1 MGLRGDRDSG
11 TEWAA
16 PSRMLTRLF
25 EGSIDRQSVLLALA
39 LTIAIGWLAAR
50 LVRGLAAA
58 ALRVVARDRFAESH
72 PLLRGPLRLLA
83 VAAFLLVVA
92 ILLFPAFQIVG
103 LRPRTGL
110 NLRMLGDWT
119 FSHGLNVLLIVI
131 LAYAVMRITA
141 LLALRFE
148 HDMTVGTG
156 LDAMERGKRA
166 RTLSAVIQNFMT
178 VLIGG
183 IAVLMVLKEFQ
194 LDITPILTGAGIVG
208 LAVGFGAQTLVR
220 DIISGF
226 FLILENQVRVGD
238 EAAINGTPGL
248 VEAINL
254 RTIVLRDIEGTV
266 HVFPNGAINTL
277 ANRSK
282 DFSYYVIDLAVSYY
296 DDSDRVAGVLRDVA
310 AELQR
315 DPVFGPSI
323 LEPIE
328 ILGIDSFT
336 EWAARLKARIKTV
349 PLKQWEVGREL
360 RRRVIKAFRQHGFAI
375 PFPVPN
381 TAVQPESAPGPETPG
396 EPKGAAKPQS

>member
-1 MGLRGDRDSG
+1 
-11 TEWAA
+11 
-16 PSRMLTRLF
+16 MLTRLF
-25 EGSIDRQSVLLALA
+25 EGPIDQQAVLLAVA
-39 LTIAIGWLAAR
+39 LTIVVAWIAAR
-50 LVRGLAAA
+50 LVRRLAGAGLHALGRDSPAASGA
-58 ALRVVARDRFAESH
+58 HV
-72 PLLRGPLRLLA
+72 RGPLRLLGGA
-83 VAAFLLVVA
+83 TFLLVFGV
-92 ILLFPAFQIVG
+92 LLFPAFQIAG
-103 LRPRTGL
+103 LRPRTGIA
-110 NLRMLGDWT
+110 LRSLAEWMFGR
-119 FSHGLNVLLIVI
+119 GLHVLLIVI
-131 LAYAVMRITA
+131 LAYAFVRMAA

-166 RTLSAVIQNFMT
+166 RTLSAVVQNFAK
-178 VLIGG
+178 VLIIG
-183 IAVLMVLKEFQ
+183 IAALMVLKEFQ

-282 DFSYYVIDLAVSYY
+282 DFSYYVLDLAVSYY
-296 DDSDRVAGVLRDVA
+296 DDSDLVADVLREIG
-310 AELQR
+310 AELQK
-315 DPVFGPSI
+315 DPVLGSSI

-328 ILGIDSFT
+328 ILGIDAFG
-336 EWAARLKARIKTV
+336 EWSARLKARVKTA
-349 PLKQWEVGREL
+349 PLRQWQVGREL
-360 RRRVIKAFRQHGFAI
+360 RRRIIKAFRQHGFGI
-375 PFPVPN
+375 PFPVPA
-381 TAVQPESAPGPETPG
+381 TAVQPDRERQATDVGDRSAGL
-396 EPKGAAKPQS
+396 